1 MRIKIA
7 LVDDHQLVRSGIK
20 KIIDDFANYYVVL
33 EGNNGND
40 FLKKLSAAPIKP
52 NIVLMDLSMPIMNG
66 IETTQYLTKHYPE
79 IKTIAL
85 SVHDD
90 IKSINAMIKAGA
102 RAYLAKDSS
111 PELLEETINTV
122 FKVGYYYDRFLV
134 KNFVKK
140 DWQENEVDEK
150 FHLHEPK
157 NKNLLVQLSA
167 REIQLLQLLCSEFT
181 MKEIAE
187 KMGIAYNTANSYR
200 DNVASKIGITNR
212 IGMVMY
218 AINNGFYKPKIN
230 DD

>member
-33 EGNNGND
+33 EGNNGKD
-40 FLKKLSAAPIKP
+40 FLKKLSTAPTKP

-66 IETTQYLTKHYPE
+66 IETTQFLTAHYPE

-111 PELLEETINTV
+111 PELLEETINSV
-122 FKVGYYYDRFLV
+122 FKVGYYCDKILV
-134 KNFVKK
+134 KNFVKSN
-140 DWQENEVDEK
+140 WQENDEDEK
-150 FHLHEPK
+150 FHLNEQKSK
-157 NKNLLVQLSA
+157 NILIQFTA
-167 REIQLLQLLCSEFT
+167 REIQILQLLCSELT

-200 DNVASKIGITNR
+200 DNVASKIGIKSR
-212 IGMVMY
+212 IGIVMY
-218 AINNGFYKPKIN
+218 AINNGFYKPQIN
-230 DD
+230 QD